1 MYTPARS
8 QRFTPNSL
16 SPSDSTPHTTP
27 ASEYSQSSH
36 RSPSD
41 ANIDRPGS
49 TTSQMAEH
57 LPLFDPYYRQYH
69 GPGIN
74 TGTHLSHH
82 SAPVSCHAQPYPS
95 SIDTAYNW
103 QGDGAGSGYRALY
116 SPQTRS
122 GGSGGSSVD
131 QSTESLHVSIA
142 QIMAE
147 MKGVAVH
154 VTNLC
159 KRQAELDERMNQILT
174 HIEGTSNCWVVSSC
188 IWVLLK
194 NAAMSGGGGRTTEWA
209 NSPSTRASM
218 VGCIECESVRHRPR
232 HVGGSTAFET
242 EYKEMG

>member
-36 RSPSD
+36 GSPSD

-49 TTSQMAEH
+49 TTSQVAEH
-57 LPLFDPYYRQYH
+57 PPLFDPYYRQYH

-95 SIDTAYNW
+95 SIDTTYNW

-116 SPQTRS
+116 SPQTRP
-122 GGSGGSSVD
+122 GWSGGSSVD
-131 QSTESLHVSIA
+131 QSTDSSRLVRRVFCGSIHRV
-142 QIMAE
+142 
-147 MKGVAVH
+147 VACVH
-154 VTNLC
+154 STDYG
-159 KRQAELDERMNQILT
+159 RDE
-174 HIEGTSNCWVVSSC
+174 G
-188 IWVLLK
+188 
-194 NAAMSGGGGRTTEWA
+194 SG
-209 NSPSTRASM
+209 RARNKPM
-218 VGCIECESVRHRPR
+218 
-232 HVGGSTAFET
+232 
-242 EYKEMG
+242 